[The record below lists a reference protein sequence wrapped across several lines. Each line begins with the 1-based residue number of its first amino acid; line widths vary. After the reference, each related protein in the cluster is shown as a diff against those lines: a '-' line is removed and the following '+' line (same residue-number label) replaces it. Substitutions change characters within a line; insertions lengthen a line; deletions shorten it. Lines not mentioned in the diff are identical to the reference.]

1 MLCSG
6 RGGQGRGAKAEPP
19 VTSRTG
25 IGIILS
31 EESPA
36 AKLPMEGVILG
47 ILVQPAQGWASLST
61 GHNQAAKS
69 RHRLE

>member
-6 RGGQGRGAKAEPP
+6 RGGQGQGAKAEPS

-36 AKLPMEGVILG
+36 AKLLMEGMILG